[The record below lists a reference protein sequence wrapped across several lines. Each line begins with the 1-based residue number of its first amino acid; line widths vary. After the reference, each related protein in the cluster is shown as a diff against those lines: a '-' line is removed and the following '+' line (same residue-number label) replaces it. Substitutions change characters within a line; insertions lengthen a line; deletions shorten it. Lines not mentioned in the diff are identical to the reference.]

1 MPAVHLN
8 NAVLGVVFMFT
19 FFKKKSSLYLLPL
32 LLFLFLLMLF
42 SFLRYYLID
51 REESRRLAL
60 ADVVAHQVAST
71 LEVFSADRKRALND
85 LIISWPD
92 RHPNPVDWFHT
103 HAASIK
109 NVLPGIEDIWW
120 ISPEFTISWTISADN
135 HNLLLGKSV
144 TDFGIDSNDLLLL
157 GKASSLT
164 EFQKLLNLYALRVDP
179 NNLQLGYVL
188 ASFDIKTTLVVMIG
202 DLIGPQFNFSIF
214 DGDTLLLQH
223 GVFVED
229 EASVSQ
235 TINFADRVWK
245 LNLQSPYQIMQMGNL
260 ILLGGMFMSVFVC
273 QFLYW
278 QLRSA
283 FKLNT
288 SQMHYQAAGEA
299 ALDSI
304 IVYQALLTKE
314 SEVSDFVLVDA
325 NNVALKMLNIDLVH
339 QNKGLLSQQ
348 LADIGG
354 SHVVADIFAVNDSG
368 RPFECTLHNKQGDA
382 SQWLKMQVVKA
393 GNGVAMTI
401 RDITLREVSQQKLL
415 ESEAKFRRLVEGLL
429 GHFIYSINAQGELT
443 FISHGV
449 EGILGYG
456 ASDFQQNFKKY
467 TAHMPQN
474 MVQIRQR
481 QLQGLRTEPYVV
493 TYLSASQQEV
503 IIEYSDSP
511 VLNAQGKLIAIE
523 GIGRDVTADLKLKEK
538 IYYQANHDQLTGLL
552 NRYAFD
558 RKLQETLASLQL
570 EQNEATLCYI
580 DMDQFKLV
588 NDTCGH
594 QAGDQLLHNIA
605 NILAQTLKTSDII
618 ARVGGDEFCMI
629 LTDTNLDHAQILVQ
643 QLLDN
648 VASFRFFWED
658 KIFHVGASVGLVQ
671 MNSHYADAVSLIKAA
686 DNACYTAKNNGRN
699 QFHVHSVNDEDA
711 YLRQNELNILEQLQY
726 AIEHSC
732 FELHYQT
739 IKPLSQP
746 HSQFS
751 YEILVRMVDS
761 KGGLV
766 SPAMFIPVAERHGL
780 MTRVDKWVFEQTMSL
795 LESHPAH
802 VLDLDKCA
810 INLSGASLNSPSL
823 LAVILQRLKHT
834 TVPVTK
840 LCFEIT
846 ETSAIMNLVTASKMI
861 NDIRQLGCK
870 FALDDFGAGMSS
882 FTYLK
887 NMNVDYVKIDGS
899 FVRNM
904 CNDAC
909 DMATVKAIHD
919 IASSMGKQTIAEF
932 VGDQQT
938 EDCLQAMG
946 INFAQGYGI
955 GIPLPFIP
963 LLSAAQKPL

>member
-1 MPAVHLN
+1 MVTFLN
-8 NAVLGVVFMFT
+8 
-19 FFKKKSSLYLLPL
+19 KKSSLYLLPL
-32 LLFLFLLMLF
+32 ILFLFLLMLF
-42 SFLRYYLID
+42 SFLRYYLVE

-109 NVLPGIEDIWW
+109 NVLPGIEDVWW
-120 ISPEFTISWTISADN
+120 ISPEFTISWTIAADN
-135 HNLLLGKSV
+135 RNLLLGKPV
-144 TDFGIDSNDLLLL
+144 TDFGIDSNVLERQ
-157 GKASSLT
+157 GTASSLT
-164 EFQKLLNLYALRVDP
+164 EFQKWLNLYALKVDP
-179 NNLQLGYVL
+179 NNPQLGYVL

-214 DGDTLLLQH
+214 DGETLLLEH
-223 GVFVED
+223 GTFVED

-235 TINFADRVWK
+235 GINFADRVWT

-260 ILLGGMFMSVFVC
+260 ILWGGMFMSLFVC
-273 QFLYW
+273 LFLYW

-304 IVYQALLTKE
+304 IVYQAAQTKDGD
-314 SEVSDFVLVDA
+314 VTDFILVDA
-325 NNVALKMLNIDLVH
+325 NKVALKMLAIDLVK
-339 QNKGLLSQQ
+339 QNQGLLSQQ
-348 LADIGG
+348 LTAIGG
-354 SHVVADIFAVNDSG
+354 SHVIADILAVNDSG
-368 RPFECTLHNKQGDA
+368 RPFECTLHNVQDD
-382 SQWLKMQVVKA
+382 SIQWLKLQVVKA

-401 RDITLREVSQQKLL
+401 RDITLREISQQKLL
-415 ESEAKFRRLVEGLL
+415 ESEAKFRRLVDGLL
-429 GHFIYSINAQGELT
+429 GHFIYSINAQGEVT
-443 FISHGV
+443 FISHSV
-449 EGILGYG
+449 EDILGYA
-456 ASDFQQNFKKY
+456 ASDFQQNLKKY
-467 TAHMPQN
+467 TTKLPPN
-474 MVQIRQR
+474 MTHIRQM

-493 TYLSASQQEV
+493 SYQSAAQQEV
-503 IIEYSDSP
+503 NIEYSDSP
-511 VLNAQGKLIAIE
+511 VLDKQGKLIAIE

-570 EQNEATLCYI
+570 EQSEATLCYI

-629 LTDTNLDHAQILVQ
+629 LTHTNLESAQIKVQ

-648 VASFRFFWED
+648 VASFRFFWDE
-658 KIFHVGASVGLVQ
+658 KVFHVGASVGLVQ
-671 MNSHYADAVSLIKAA
+671 MNSQYADAVNLIKAA

-699 QFHVHSVNDEDA
+699 QYHVHNIKDDDVD
-711 YLRQNELNILEQLQY
+711 LRQNELKILEQLQY
-726 AIEHSC
+726 AIEHNN

-739 IKPLSQP
+739 IKPLSHP
-746 HSQFS
+746 HNLFS
-751 YEILVRMVDS
+751 YEILLRMVDN
-761 KGGLV
+761 KGSLV

-780 MTRVDKWVFEQTMSL
+780 MTRVDKWVFEQTMNL
-795 LESHPAH
+795 LESYPAH
-802 VLDLDKCA
+802 VQALEKCA

-823 LAVILQRLKHT
+823 LSVILQRLKQT
-834 TVPVTK
+834 SVPIEK

-846 ETSAIMNLVTASKMI
+846 ETAAVMNLVTASKMI

-932 VGDQQT
+932 VGNQQT
-938 EDCLQAMG
+938 EDSLQKMG
-946 INFAQGYGI
+946 INFAQGYAI
-955 GIPLPFIP
+955 AKPLPFIP
-963 LLSAAQKPL
+963 LLSAGHRRDTAFKC